1 MQLPHT
7 ISPMGGY
14 HHHEIDGM
22 RPGAMLAL
30 FNGGVAGV
38 TGVAAGHNLLKL
50 LGNVV
55 VTP

>member
-1 MQLPHT
+1 MQLPPT

-14 HHHEIDGM
+14 HNHEIDSM
-22 RPGAMLAL
+22 RPGTMLAL

-38 TGVAAGHNLLKL
+38 TGVAAGHNLLKF